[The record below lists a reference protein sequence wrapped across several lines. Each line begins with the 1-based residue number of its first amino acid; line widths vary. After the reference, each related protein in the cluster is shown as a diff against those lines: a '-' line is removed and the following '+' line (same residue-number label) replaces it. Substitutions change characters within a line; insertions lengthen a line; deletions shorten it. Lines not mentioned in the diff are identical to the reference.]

1 LTRGAYIKE
10 THKTMNNIKN
20 DVDVLDWAKMISDGK
35 GEKYI
40 PLGKGDMYVIAQ
52 FVLRNAQCLHNPP
65 LVDENGE
72 PKMMPPSSEQ
82 PATAVGTADPKP
94 AIEEVRKPTP
104 EETSC
109 TSGGKDTTTATMMR
123 SYALHRA
130 GYTVQ
135 QAYDEFLKWSKEHP
149 KEATVMDFSTGV
161 KSNNAAF
168 AYWLAEII
176 SVEVPTTTTAR
187 I

>member
-1 LTRGAYIKE
+1 MTWGAYIKE
-10 THKTMNNIKN
+10 THKTMNNIN
-20 DVDVLDWAKMISDGK
+20 STQDVIAWAKEIVAANGDKYTPLSKDDQYAIA
-35 GEKYI
+35 KYI
-40 PLGKGDMYVIAQ
+40 METAASEDKAPEAEKDTSPAQ
-52 FVLRNAQCLHNPP
+52 PP
-65 LVDENGE
+65 
-72 PKMMPPSSEQ
+72 
-82 PATAVGTADPKP
+82 TAVGTADPKP
-94 AIEEVRKPTP
+94 AVVEVRKPTP
-104 EETSC
+104 EETC

-176 SVEVPTTTTAR
+176 SVEVPTTTTVR
-187 I
+187 G

>member
-1 LTRGAYIKE
+1 
-10 THKTMNNIKN
+10 MNNIN
-20 DVDVLDWAKMISDGK
+20 STQDVIAWAKEIVAANGDKYTPLSKDDQYAIA
-35 GEKYI
+35 KYI
-40 PLGKGDMYVIAQ
+40 METATTVEDKAPEAEKDTSPAQ
-52 FVLRNAQCLHNPP
+52 PP
-65 LVDENGE
+65 
-72 PKMMPPSSEQ
+72 
-82 PATAVGTADPKP
+82 TAVGTADPKP
-94 AIEEVRKPTP
+94 AVVEVRKPTH
-104 EETSC
+104 EETCS
-109 TSGGKDTTTATMMR
+109 TSGGKTTTTAQMMR

-176 SVEVPTTTTAR
+176 SVEVPTTTTVR
-187 I
+187 S

>member
-1 LTRGAYIKE
+1 
-10 THKTMNNIKN
+10 MNNIN
-20 DVDVLDWAKMISDGK
+20 STQDVIAWAKEIVAANGDKYTPLSKDDQFAIA
-35 GEKYI
+35 KYI
-40 PLGKGDMYVIAQ
+40 MKTATSEDKAPEAEKDTSPAQ
-52 FVLRNAQCLHNPP
+52 PP
-65 LVDENGE
+65 
-72 PKMMPPSSEQ
+72 
-82 PATAVGTADPKP
+82 TAVGTADP

-104 EETSC
+104 KETC
-109 TSGGKDTTTATMMR
+109 TSGGKTTTAAQMMR

-176 SVEVPTTTTAR
+176 SVEVPTITTVR
-187 I
+187 S

>member
-1 LTRGAYIKE
+1 
-10 THKTMNNIKN
+10 MNKINN
-20 DVDVLDWAKMISDGK
+20 DVDVLDWAKVIVDGK
-35 GEKYI
+35 GEKFV
-40 PLGKGDMYVIAQ
+40 PLGKGDMYVIAK
-52 FVLRNAQCLHNPP
+52 FVLANAQGLHCPP
-65 LVDENGE
+65 LVDEDGN
-72 PKMMPPSSEQ
+72 PKMMPPSPAQ
-82 PATAVGTADPKP
+82 PPTAVGTADPKP
-94 AIEEVRKPTP
+94 AVVEVRKPTP
-104 EETSC
+104 EETC
-109 TSGGKDTTTATMMR
+109 TSGGKDTTTTTMMR

-135 QAYDEFLKWSKEHP
+135 QAYDEFLKWSTEHP

-176 SVEVPTTTTAR
+176 SVEVPTTTTAT

>member
-1 LTRGAYIKE
+1 
-10 THKTMNNIKN
+10 MNNIN
-20 DVDVLDWAKMISDGK
+20 STHDVIAWAKEIVAANGDKYTPLSKDDQYAIA
-35 GEKYI
+35 KYI
-40 PLGKGDMYVIAQ
+40 METATSEDKAPEAEKDTSPA
-52 FVLRNAQCLHNPP
+52 RPP
-65 LVDENGE
+65 
-72 PKMMPPSSEQ
+72 
-82 PATAVGTADPKP
+82 TAVGTADPKP
-94 AIEEVRKPTP
+94 EVVEVRTPTP
-104 EETSC
+104 EDTSC
-109 TSGGKDTTTATMMR
+109 TSGGKTTTATMMR

-176 SVEVPTTTTAR
+176 SVEVPTTTTVR
-187 I
+187 G